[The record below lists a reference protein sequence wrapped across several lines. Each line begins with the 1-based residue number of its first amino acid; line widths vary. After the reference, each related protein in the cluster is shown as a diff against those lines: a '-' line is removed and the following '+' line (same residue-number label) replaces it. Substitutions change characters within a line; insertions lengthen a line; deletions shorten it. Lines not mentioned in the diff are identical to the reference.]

1 VTGQA
6 GKWGLLT
13 HTEELVTIHK
23 YFLKNDS
30 EEARE
35 KEERNKIKVKKILF

>member
-13 HTEELVTIHK
+13 HTVTIHK
-23 YFLKNDS
+23 YFFKNYS

-35 KEERNKIKVKKILF
+35 KEERNKSKVKKILF